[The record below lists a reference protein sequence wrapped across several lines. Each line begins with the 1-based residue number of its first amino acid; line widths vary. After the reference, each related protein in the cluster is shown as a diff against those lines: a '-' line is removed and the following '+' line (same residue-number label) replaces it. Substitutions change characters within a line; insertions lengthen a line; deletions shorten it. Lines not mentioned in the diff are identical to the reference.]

1 MNMRNRIELIH
12 LIGEELHDTA
22 LRYEK
27 AKQEHNYVVAGY
39 EVETLDCKEALK
51 RRIKV
56 LREELLELS
65 KSL

>member
-1 MNMRNRIELIH
+1 MNIKNRIELIH
-12 LIGEELHDTA
+12 LLGEELHDTA
-22 LRYEK
+22 IKYEK
-27 AKQEHNYVVAGY
+27 ADCPLVGY
-39 EVETLDCKEALK
+39 NIDRLASKEALK

>member
-1 MNMRNRIELIH
+1 MNMRDRIELIY
-12 LIGEELHDTA
+12 LLGEELHDTA
-22 LRYEK
+22 LRCENAIQK
-27 AKQEHNYVVAGY
+27 HNYVRAGY
-39 EVETLDCKEALK
+39 EVEMPDSKEALK

>member
-1 MNMRNRIELIH
+1 MNMKNRIELIH
-12 LIGEELHDTA
+12 LLGEELYDTA

-27 AKQEHNYVVAGY
+27 AIQENRYVMAGY
-39 EVETLDCKEALK
+39 QVETLNCKEALK

-56 LREELLELS
+56 LREELQELS